1 MAEGQ
6 PDDAGHS
13 TLNTV
18 SYMIFLSTIVIL
30 TLSIGQ
36 LRRDVTKFTTRCL
49 QRVENIDLPN
59 NSTISV
65 NNNDNLSIP
74 FISELLRHF

>member
-1 MAEGQ
+1 MAAGQ

-18 SYMIFLSTIVIL
+18 TYIIFLSTIGIL
-30 TLSIGQ
+30 NLSIGQ
-36 LRRDVTKFTTRCL
+36 LRRDGTKLTTRCL
-49 QRVENIDLPN
+49 QRIENIDLPK

-65 NNNDNLSIP
+65 NNNDNLSIS
-74 FISELLRHF
+74 FVSELLG